1 MENRE
6 SRIKE
11 IVGQLVLKL
20 PETNILLLG
29 VLPRL
34 QPAVEAKVI
43 KVNSII
49 KTLADNKR
57 VHFLDMDAHFVDA
70 TGHEKAGVFADGVHL
85 TKEGYQIWYETM
97 EPLFAKLLL

>member
-1 MENRE
+1 M
-6 SRIKE
+6 
-11 IVGQLVLKL
+11 KL

-70 TGHEKAGVFADGVHL
+70 AGHEKAGVFADGVHL